1 MIALQQKDEAVIV
14 ASDAY
19 SQALSRFG
27 ADTLPHAEALLMVGA
42 ATLVSG
48 DREAARTVVND
59 ARVILDRLQAERG
72 DPSFPVSARALR
84 RSAALFAALAATP
97 PPPAAS

>member
-1 MIALQQKDEAVIV
+1 
-14 ASDAY
+14 
-19 SQALSRFG
+19 
-27 ADTLPHAEALLMVGA
+27 MVGA